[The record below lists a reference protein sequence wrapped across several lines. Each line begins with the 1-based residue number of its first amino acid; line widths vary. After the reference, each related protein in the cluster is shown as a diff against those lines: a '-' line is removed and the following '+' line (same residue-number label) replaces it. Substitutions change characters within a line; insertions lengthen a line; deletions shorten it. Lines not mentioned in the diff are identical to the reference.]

1 MKVLSVV
8 VVFTTL
14 LALVVTW
21 RNDKPDDELFLQQLE
36 NALIKADG
44 ELSI

>member
-8 VVFTTL
+8 IVFTTL

-21 RNDKPDDELFLQQLE
+21 PSDKSDNELPLQQSDE
-36 NALIKADG
+36 VGMMADG
-44 ELSI
+44 ELVV